1 MFNIGDIVTG
11 TPENKYGITSRGVI
25 CEVIGYVENEPDDMV
40 IEIISVDEE
49 LAVESCSSLV
59 KRRVPD
65 GTFDKFIHRTY
76 TVHKNQF
83 ELYAEQASVASI
95 SDDLIDFVNSV

>member
-25 CEVIGYVENEPDDMV
+25 CRVIGYVEYEPDDMV
-40 IEIISVDEE
+40 IETIGVDEE

-59 KRRVPD
+59 KRRVSD
-65 GTFDKFIHRTY
+65 VTFDKYIHRTY
-76 TVHKNQF
+76 TVRENQF
-83 ELYAEQASVASI
+83 ELYVEQENVASL